1 MAKSR
6 QQLINA
12 SSFLSDQKEK
22 IGGLNVKR
30 STITA
35 DSFKKGSSQE
45 SVDNIE
51 ARVTANEKK
60 ITLLKKTI
68 KLRKGNVDK
77 QLKSVDTPQQMGSPL
92 LESLQSIASTVDS
105 IRDTLIQQQD
115 NDKSVAES
123 MRREK
128 EEDERKGQEKGLES
142 SKPNILQ
149 KVGDTVMK
157 PVMGLFGK
165 IFNFLKTLF
174 LGKILMNFI
183 DWFSNPANQGKI
195 QTLVRFVKDWW
206 PALTAAVLLFGTGFG
221 GLVAG
226 LIKTILFF
234 IPAMT
239 KAIVALKSAKFM
251 SMIPGVGKIGKVLK
265 VAAPLALAGGV
276 GYGIGRMQGG
286 DDQQEPLQMNKG
298 GTVPGSGNKDTVPA
312 MLTPG
317 EFVMSKGAVEEYGV
331 GTLEGMNAAAGGT
344 NIPVMMPD
352 KKRKGFPGGGRPY
365 APTSNAG
372 VVTDPEE
379 RKQQEAYMLKFVNE
393 ERERF
398 LGLPPLTNL
407 TYAPGV
413 ELTKMRGPGPRT
425 KETSDTFTDLDRG
438 IETTS
443 TSKTVDGKTTF
454 GASMRQT
461 TEEDRQKFFAEN
473 PHAAQLLNI
482 KNQFELDELGD
493 DISASA
499 KMNSGG
505 LVSNVFNSIS
515 NFNGGGLVQYLNNG
529 GEVMSTSENATMRGG
544 QVVSGNMSQSSA
556 DYTRKKL
563 ELVKAKNT
571 ARQIYGFNSPEVNQI
586 KKQLLILDGTPAEA
600 IVIPKGKGEIKVKG
614 YSTYKG
620 SGGTR
625 KKKGGGFGLKRMI
638 GGAADQLTGNL
649 FDFDKRS
656 GGGLVRKT
664 AGAVGGLFGGN
675 KKEGGTKGSSGI
687 LGPISSNVDGMVNRD
702 KYEVKPKEK
711 KNTVVAYQQAVN
723 EQQQQNQEATSD
735 GNEIPNFTI
744 RPSFM
749 IDEAKVDVLG
759 IMV

>member
-1 MAKSR
+1 
-6 QQLINA
+6 
-12 SSFLSDQKEK
+12 
-22 IGGLNVKR
+22 
-30 STITA
+30 
-35 DSFKKGSSQE
+35 
-45 SVDNIE
+45 
-51 ARVTANEKK
+51 
-60 ITLLKKTI
+60 
-68 KLRKGNVDK
+68 
-77 QLKSVDTPQQMGSPL
+77 
-92 LESLQSIASTVDS
+92 
-105 IRDTLIQQQD
+105 
-115 NDKSVAES
+115 
-123 MRREK
+123 
-128 EEDERKGQEKGLES
+128 
-142 SKPNILQ
+142 
-149 KVGDTVMK
+149 
-157 PVMGLFGK
+157 
-165 IFNFLKTLF
+165 
-174 LGKILMNFI
+174 
-183 DWFSNPANQGKI
+183 
-195 QTLVRFVKDWW
+195 
-206 PALTAAVLLFGTGFG
+206 
-221 GLVAG
+221 
-226 LIKTILFF
+226 
-234 IPAMT
+234 
-239 KAIVALKSAKFM
+239 
-251 SMIPGVGKIGKVLK
+251 
-265 VAAPLALAGGV
+265 
-276 GYGIGRMQGG
+276 
-286 DDQQEPLQMNKG
+286 
-298 GTVPGSGNKDTVPA
+298 
-312 MLTPG
+312 
-317 EFVMSKGAVEEYGV
+317 
-331 GTLEGMNAAAGGT
+331 
-344 NIPVMMPD
+344 
-352 KKRKGFPGGGRPY
+352 
-365 APTSNAG
+365 
-372 VVTDPEE
+372 
-379 RKQQEAYMLKFVNE
+379 
-393 ERERF
+393 
-398 LGLPPLTNL
+398 
-407 TYAPGV
+407 
-413 ELTKMRGPGPRT
+413 
-425 KETSDTFTDLDRG
+425 
-438 IETTS
+438 
-443 TSKTVDGKTTF
+443 
-454 GASMRQT
+454 MRQT

-482 KNQFELDELGD
+482 KNQFDLDELGD